1 MISIFI
7 SKALGYVTDNETLT
21 SGMVGAKVQLDFGEE
36 WSGLQKTAIFKAGEV
51 SRAVVQSEW
60 DGNVCSIPHEV
71 MRRAGEALLIGLY
84 GVNENQK
91 IVIPTVWVSVGA
103 IRCGVDPSA
112 DASTSATLPVW
123 AQIQATANSAKEA
136 AEKAKELMESGMLIA
151 CTYNSEAQNYTVD
164 KSFDEIAAAIKS
176 GKLVMLRFSG
186 RDYLLTNTFL
196 TGEQQ
201 SVIFNRLYLGN
212 RGISDVSFEVY
223 NFTTDTGSN
232 VTRSDDSVD
241 LIELSSART
250 GE

>member
-71 MRRAGEALLIGLY
+71 LRRAGEALLIGIY

-91 IVIPTVWVSVGA
+91 IVIPTVWVSIGA

-136 AEKAKELMESGMLIA
+136 AEKAKELMESGMLIT
-151 CTYNSEAQNYTVD
+151 CTSQSGVYSVD

-176 GKLVMLRFSG
+176 GKLVMLRFGG

-212 RGISDVSFEVY
+212 RGISDVSFKVY

-241 LIELSSART
+241 LIELSSAQT